1 MRIVV
6 LLMAWIFKR
15 QAWRL
20 APDRIHLYTCV
31 AGFHMN
37 EGTDVYLELHAGVWE
52 VHVNRD
58 WTASPYQ

>member
-1 MRIVV
+1 MVV

-20 APDRIHLYTCV
+20 APDRIHLYLRGWV
-31 AGFHMN
+31 HMN
-37 EGTDVYLELHAGVWE
+37 EGTDVYLELYAGVWE